1 MKFFGNGG
9 IGYGIAIGIGAALL
23 VPVLAKFL
31 SSVGKPLLKESIKGG
46 LILLEK
52 SKVAAAEMKEIVE
65 DITAEAK
72 AEMASS
78 QKATPV
84 AAGKKAAAK

>member
-1 MKFFGNGG
+1 MKFLGNGG

-46 LILLEK
+46 LILIEK
-52 SKVAAAEMKEIVE
+52 GKVAAAEMKEIVE

-72 AEMASS
+72 SELAASP
-78 QKATPV
+78 KAAPA
-84 AAGKKAAAK
+84 AAGRKASAK